1 MATIREDIY
10 TSLPT
15 STPTLQVTR
24 GDRSENEIRVQI
36 LHPTPLPNLH
46 AVACSTDPAAVAR
59 TTTPSYLSLSS
70 LSLTSLAV
78 EVPPP
83 PVFSGTPLAA
93 TPPEASEAS
102 PAPPATT
109 LAATLPLTASPA
121 SEAPPSPREC
131 RSASP
136 ASIRWVPEI
145 PAGPTCAERWER
157 LGSPTG
163 RDACGTTGG
172 FTGEA
177 TRRCVGDLAVST
189 SWVGSLGGS
198 SGDCG
203 VVFGRG
209 LMEEDWT
216 SAVEEAKGGFL

>member
-1 MATIREDIY
+1 MTWRLSGKISSRSHVVIGAKMRSGSKSYIQRLSQTY
-10 TSLPT
+10 MLSLEVLIQQRWLEPQLRPT
-15 STPTLQVTR
+15 S
-24 GDRSENEIRVQI
+24 
-36 LHPTPLPNLH
+36 
-46 AVACSTDPAAVAR
+46 
-59 TTTPSYLSLSS
+59 
-70 LSLTSLAV
+70 V
-78 EVPPP
+78 EAPPP

-163 RDACGTTGG
+163 RDACVPGSRETAGIPEQRAASRERQHDDVWAIWLFRPRG
-172 FTGEA
+172 
-177 TRRCVGDLAVST
+177 
-189 SWVGSLGGS
+189 WVLW
-198 SGDCG
+198 
-203 VVFGRG
+203 VVLR
-209 LMEEDWT
+209 ET
-216 SAVEEAKGGFL
+216 VE